1 MCDTSVPL
9 IRTQFKF
16 SNVSGYQSPPLFVVL
31 GLRDLCP
38 RHYYYYCK
46 QTDQSTYQ
54 SIGST
59 RELKNNQVYN
69 HEHSYTVTLFGTFA
83 YLKVVQEKG
92 TVAFHSNDQRLLAQL
107 SNSVFASYIQNWTKI
122 LRLLILNRNVIVVMT
137 YNLACLILSNLIPSS
152 LIPTLLSILFC

>member
-1 MCDTSVPL
+1 MSATISPL
-9 IRTQFKF
+9 PFLWF
-16 SNVSGYQSPPLFVVL
+16 L

-38 RHYYYYCK
+38 SHYYYCK

-92 TVAFHSNDQRLLAQL
+92 TVAFHSNDWRLLAQL
-107 SNSVFASYIQNWTKI
+107 SDSVFASKLDKDTKTI
-122 LRLLILNRNVIVVMT
+122 DSKQKCHCCHDI
-137 YNLACLILSNLIPSS
+137 
-152 LIPTLLSILFC
+152 

>member
-1 MCDTSVPL
+1 MSAAISPL
-9 IRTQFKF
+9 PFLWF
-16 SNVSGYQSPPLFVVL
+16 L

-38 RHYYYYCK
+38 SHYYYCK
-46 QTDQSTYQ
+46 QTDQSMYQ

-92 TVAFHSNDQRLLAQL
+92 TIAFHSNDWRLLAQL
-107 SNSVFASYIQNWTKI
+107 SDFVFASYNQNWTKI
-122 LRLLILNRNVIVVMT
+122 LRLLTLNRNVIVVMT
-137 YNLACLILSNLIPSS
+137 FNLACLILSNLIPSS
-152 LIPTLLSILFC
+152 LIPTLLSILFLLTFDWSFSSHFQ